1 MSMCPEGQK
10 LSLFVYRTEIICRIN
25 YFQPKYLIVID
36 NEDICTKRQNQFSS
50 TNFCSRGG
58 SLLSCSIP
66 HRFIFEISNKKKQI
80 DEARLT
86 IDRFVCFKQLKLL
99 IIILMTHTPQVRR
112 NYKKQEFKIRNNFFY
127 LFSHIE

>member
-1 MSMCPEGQK
+1 MKIFAQK
-10 LSLFVYRTEIICRIN
+10 DKISLVQRTSAQGEVVYSHALFPIDL
-25 YFQPKYLIVID
+25 FLKYP
-36 NEDICTKRQNQFSS
+36 T
-50 TNFCSRGG
+50 
-58 SLLSCSIP
+58 
-66 HRFIFEISNKKKQI
+66 KKKQI